1 MSPAQLDLTE
11 SPRHDIGAGILSVA
25 SSLFEAVKSAPLGRR
40 ANFPEVLRNNN
51 FGFAV
56 RVTSRYAFLEVT
68 SKLRAQ
74 KARDQERLAAYRQ
87 IFTAKEINGPALFAL
102 ERSRFARF
110 SGMTLDAPHAFALG
124 ADVSLC
130 IWDARSA
137 ATVDGRR
144 RVFDI
149 DVLYVVGFGSTIP
162 IEDATQEFDALIRIT
177 LADWSSTR

>member
-1 MSPAQLDLTE
+1 MSPTSIDLTE
-11 SPRHDIGAGILSVA
+11 SPKRDIGAGILSVA
-25 SSLFEAVKSAPLGRR
+25 SSLFEAVKSAPLGKR
-40 ANFPEVLRNNN
+40 AKFPEILRNNN
-51 FGFAV
+51 FGISV
-56 RVTSRYAFLEVT
+56 RVTNQYAFLELT

-87 IFTAKEINGPALFAL
+87 IFTTKESNEPALFAL

-137 ATVDGRR
+137 SNVDGRR

-149 DVLYVVGFGSTIP
+149 DVLYVVSFGPTIP
-162 IEDATQEFDALIRIT
+162 IEDAAQEFDALIRVT
-177 LADWSSTR
+177 LSDWSSAR

>member
-11 SPRHDIGAGILSVA
+11 SPRRDIGAGILSVA
-25 SSLFEAVKSAPLGRR
+25 SSLFEAVKSAPLGIR
-40 ANFPEVLRNNN
+40 ANFPKVLRNNN

-56 RVTSRYAFLEVT
+56 RVSSRYAFLEVT

-87 IFTAKEINGPALFAL
+87 IFTAEETNEPALFTF
-102 ERSRFARF
+102 EGSRFLRF
-110 SGMTLDAPHAFALG
+110 SGLTLDAPHAFGLG

-130 IWDARSA
+130 VWDAQS
-137 ATVDGRR
+137 TTIVDGRH

-149 DVLYVVGFGSTIP
+149 DVLYVVSFGSTIP

-177 LADWSSTR
+177 LADWSTTR